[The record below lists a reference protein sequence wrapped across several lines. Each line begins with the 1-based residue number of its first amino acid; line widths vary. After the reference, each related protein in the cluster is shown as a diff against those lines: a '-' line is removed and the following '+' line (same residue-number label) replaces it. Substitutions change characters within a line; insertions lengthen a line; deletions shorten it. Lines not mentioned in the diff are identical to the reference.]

1 MSKKKKEFVSN
12 VTGEEWFKHNSQS
25 WKRCI
30 NQVGII
36 KEDETHSGK
45 NGTTVVLKKGSEVLI
60 DDIRGRIKP
69 QYRVRDKDG
78 KIWFVSALNVEI
90 QRGEDSYDEQFQ
102 YRGGVRHDGS
112 SASPY
117 RYTVE
122 KTTEDE
128 LRELKEEKNN
138 GQLTRHNVPDSLGGK
153 QA

>member
-1 MSKKKKEFVSN
+1 MSEKKKQEFVSN

-36 KEDETHSGK
+36 KEDETHKGK

-69 QYRVRDKDG
+69 QYRVKDKNG
-78 KIWFVSALNVEI
+78 KIWFVSALNVDVVSSNDTFE
-90 QRGEDSYDEQFQ
+90 EQFQ
-102 YRGGVRHDGS
+102 YRGGVRHDNS
-112 SASPY
+112 MASPY
-117 RYTVE
+117 RYTLE

-128 LRELKEEKNN
+128 MRELKNNREDKNN
-138 GQLTRHNVPDSLGGK
+138 G
-153 QA
+153 